1 MLLHVAF
8 GGHRWDAW
16 LALGWAS
23 RKMEKTVQAS
33 ALSSKCPLGRD
44 GGHFGQLY
52 SPPFPTLSL
61 PSPDLNRVMSYDPAR
76 SVLRLTDAQELRLP
90 AWPLVTPTRP
100 LGGCVLS
107 KLLGRSLFTG
117 ASGENLAL
125 GVALR
130 VGCGHLRGGLARCP
144 AHGEG

>member
-1 MLLHVAF
+1 MILRLSPPAPVGRSNRSHHALNQGDSRNPLTVLLHVAF

-61 PSPDLNRVMSYDPAR
+61 PFPDLNRVMSYDPAR

-107 KLLGRSLFTG
+107 K
-117 ASGENLAL
+117 
-125 GVALR
+125 
-130 VGCGHLRGGLARCP
+130 
-144 AHGEG
+144 